1 MKLTVW
7 PGDPTRVAGVDLQ
20 IAGAID
26 QDPQRQQRLRQARKA
41 FGIQPG
47 GVFRQAEWER
57 AKQDTVHSLHH
68 KLYAAARIVESRAD
82 VDPDTH
88 SARLSVQID
97 SGPPFRFGTVTVTGL
112 ERYPPSIVTN
122 LNPIRPGSPYDEN
135 ELLKFQRRLLASGYF
150 ASAVVAAGS
159 DPAQADA
166 TPIRVNVVEGAARR
180 LGLGLGYSTDRG
192 LRAVAQYTDKN
203 TFDRALRFSGS
214 VQVDQVGQNVVGGL
228 YLPRN
233 AEGHVYGVEAKY
245 NYQDIEDLQTT
256 AWSVTGARTF
266 TVEERESQQSLQL
279 LSEYNELADGTSERA
294 TALYLA
300 QTWRWNN
307 LDDLVAPRRGAV
319 FSLQLGGAAE
329 AVLSDASF
337 GRLYTK
343 GTYLLPV
350 RKFGTVVLRA
360 ELGVVL
366 AESSQGIPQAY
377 VFRTGGDTTVRGYA
391 YESLGVPQ
399 GGSIVGGRYL
409 GVGSVEYIQW
419 IKPDWGAA
427 VFVDAGNAV
436 DDLKAFD
443 VALGLRRG
451 RTLAQPRRH
460 DQPGRRLWPEGRRM
474 APALQRGD
482 RVAMKLARTLGWS
495 VALLVALLL
504 ATALTLR
511 WASRSESALRWGIAK
526 LGEQLPCRLT
536 VQGLS
541 GSLSEPIRIQRLVC
555 ESDALRVDAS
565 QVELDWSPWA
575 LMRERLDVA
584 SLRAATLVVEA
595 RDKNQGPL
603 AVPTDLALPLAVHLG
618 RLELGTVTVE
628 SSADPI
634 ILREIDASY
643 DGDARSHRL
652 LLRRLTSPWGSGQ
665 GELQL
670 GAQAPCRCRRSCRSR
685 APGSR
690 AGRSRRR

>member
-1 MKLTVW
+1 MDEVKFRVQIAAPSDLTSLLQSNLDVVRWSTRTDVSEEQLRQLVKTAPQQVRDLLATEGYFSPTAESALERDKDLWVVKLTVW

-57 AKQDTVHSLHH
+57 AKQDAVHSLHH

-82 VDPDTH
+82 VDPDTR

-122 LNPIRPGSPYDEN
+122 LNPIRPGSPYDED

-233 AEGHVYGVEAKY
+233 AKGHVYGVEAKY

-329 AVLSDASF
+329 ALLSDASF

-350 RKFGTVVLRA
+350 RKFGTIVLRA
-360 ELGVVL
+360 ELGAVL
-366 AESSQGIPQAY
+366 ADSSQGIPQAY

-443 VALGLRRG
+443 VALGYG
-451 RTLAQPRRH
+451 V
-460 DQPGRRLWPEGRRM
+460 G
-474 APALQRGD
+474 
-482 RVAMKLARTLGWS
+482 ARW
-495 VALLVALLL
+495 
-504 ATALTLR
+504 
-511 WASRSESALRWGIAK
+511 RSPVGTIN
-526 LGEQLPCRLT
+526 
-536 VQGLS
+536 
-541 GSLSEPIRIQRLVC
+541 
-555 ESDALRVDAS
+555 
-565 QVELDWSPWA
+565 
-575 LMRERLDVA
+575 LDVA
-584 SLRAATLVVEA
+584 YGQKVDAWRLHFSAGIVLR
-595 RDKNQGPL
+595 
-603 AVPTDLALPLAVHLG
+603 
-618 RLELGTVTVE
+618 
-628 SSADPI
+628 
-634 ILREIDASY
+634 
-643 DGDARSHRL
+643 
-652 LLRRLTSPWGSGQ
+652 
-665 GELQL
+665 
-670 GAQAPCRCRRSCRSR
+670 
-685 APGSR
+685 
-690 AGRSRRR
+690 